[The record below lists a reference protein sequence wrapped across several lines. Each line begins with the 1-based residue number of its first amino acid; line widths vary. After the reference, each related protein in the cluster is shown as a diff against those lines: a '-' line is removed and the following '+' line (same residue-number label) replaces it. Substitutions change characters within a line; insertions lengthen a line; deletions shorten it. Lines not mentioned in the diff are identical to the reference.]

1 MAISL
6 SKGMA
11 LMKSKILLMVLILM
25 FSLAYSAEEK
35 IDDSMSLA
43 QISALK
49 HIPLTKLIEYLE
61 LPRVVNINLPL
72 IELECDNAD
81 LQKAIKSYD
90 DNIKNFHLGIVLVG
104 MFTVFVSLFLVA
116 IIISQLRHLNKKKKV
131 RLPKIPAASKTDF
144 VTNKDEDIIA
154 AITTTLYLYELE
166 VEENNKLLL
175 TWKRTSLSMWKA
187 SKYVPM
193 NEVDPSRRK

>member
-1 MAISL
+1 
-6 SKGMA
+6 
-11 LMKSKILLMVLILM
+11 MKSKILLMVLILM

-49 HIPLTKLIEYLE
+49 HIPITKLIEYLE
-61 LPRVVNINLPL
+61 LPHVVNINLPL
-72 IELECDNAD
+72 IELECDNAV

-90 DNIKNFHLGIVLVG
+90 DNEKNFHLGIVLVG
-104 MFTVFVSLFLVA
+104 MFTVFVSLLLVA
-116 IIISQLRHLNKKKKV
+116 IIISQLRHLDKKKKV
-131 RLPKIPAASKTDF
+131 RLPKIPAVSKTDF
-144 VTNKDEDIIA
+144 VTNENEDIIA
-154 AITTTLYLYELE
+154 AIITSLYLYELE

-175 TWKRTSLSMWKA
+175 TWKRTPLSMWKA
-187 SKYVPM
+187 SKFVPM